1 MYYDMHSHILP
12 EMDDGSK
19 SVEMSLEIIE
29 KLRAQDV
36 KNICFTPHFY
46 TNEESLESFVERRQ
60 KSLDKLL
67 PHIPADVNICVGAE
81 VYVTRYLFNNKD
93 ISDVCYGGSKFIL
106 CEFSFSSH
114 FSEHTMDYFNRL
126 RGNYGLQPVLTHIE
140 RYENLM
146 SSEGLVQD
154 LCDEDILI
162 QTNVGAFRHF
172 GQKRKLLKYIK
183 RGYIDIVGTDCHN
196 LSRGNPDEYSKTIEL
211 VREKCGQEAIDR
223 FLEVSEEIFTP
234 LKR

>member
-19 SVEMSLEIIE
+19 SVEMSLELIE
-29 KLRAQDV
+29 KLRKQDV
-36 KNICFTPHFY
+36 KNICLTPHFY
-46 TNEESLESFVERRQ
+46 TNEESLDTFVERRQ
-60 KSLDKLL
+60 KSLEKLL
-67 PHIPADVNICVGAE
+67 PHIPDDVNICVGAE

-93 ISDVCYGGSKFIL
+93 LSQICYGDSKYIL

-126 RGNYGLQPVLTHIE
+126 RGNYGLRPVLTHIE

-146 SSEGLVQD
+146 ANENLVLD
-154 LCDEDILI
+154 LVDEDILI
-162 QTNVGAFRHF
+162 QTNVGAFKHF
-172 GQKRKLLKYIK
+172 SQKRRLLKYIK

-196 LSRGNPDEYSKTIEL
+196 PTRGNPDEFLKTINL
-211 VREKCGQEAIDR
+211 IKEKCGQEYIDHI
-223 FLEVSEEIFTP
+223 LETSEDIFSP
-234 LKR
+234 YKK